1 MNNDKEI
8 ISTNS
13 NDQHLIN
20 NSLSENIQ
28 NSNSFLKSSDSEK
41 SSNDDSITIEE
52 NSQIFEEEEEEEEE
66 DIIKKTNKNKEMELS
81 DFFNQHRQYFIMTEG
96 GTPIYSRYSDEMKIC
111 GILATFSAIIT
122 KFTIF
127 NKYKDNIEKLNYI
140 CNNKSIIVFL
150 KVGSLFLIAISQQ
163 NDSISFLYS
172 QLELLYIQLLSIIT
186 KPGICKLEEKPSSF
200 NFILEKN
207 IFLFEQIIQYSSHSL
222 SSLIKCFQVSPIEN
236 RYKIYDIISKNKI
249 DYVLFCIFDKNAN
262 QLISLIKSS
271 YIKIVYSDIVLIQNF
286 IMLKNLE
293 KKFEVFENLCL
304 PGISDQGPLQIY
316 SNFTFDDIGFVFIC
330 ESDEEKI
337 KNKYQSL
344 SKKIYNEIIS
354 TKLLMNYIKKPI
366 NIFEKEDDEL
376 DNFKIKS
383 LFIQLNKRNKISK
396 SLEPGQLKKNQNNLI
411 NHQKSKDDSGLNIG
425 IKKEKETN
433 FLITRQSTI
442 IDISGFSFLNLNS
455 VNTKYLSLSY
465 VKYSI
470 IINHILNQF
479 FTINLSS
486 YNKIIPEEKYINKVY
501 TKLYDLYK
509 CKDKNDKSNFLHFE
523 KDNNYNH
530 IIYVYNS
537 IIIIATF
544 NIFKTYNEIINN
556 VKSIYKLVSG
566 NENEF
571 FVQIK

>member
-52 NSQIFEEEEEEEEE
+52 NSQIFEEEEEEE

-271 YIKIVYSDIVLIQNF
+271 YIKIVYSDIVLIQNL
-286 IMLKNLE
+286 IMLKNSE
-293 KKFEVFENLCL
+293 KKFEIFENLCL

-455 VNTKYLSLSY
+455 INTKYLSLSN

-479 FTINLSS
+479 FTIKLSS
-486 YNKIIPEEKYINKVY
+486 YNKILPEEKYINKVY

>member
-13 NDQHLIN
+13 NDQQLIN

-52 NSQIFEEEEEEEEE
+52 NSQIFEEEEEEE

-479 FTINLSS
+479 FTIKLSL

>member
-236 RYKIYDIISKNKI
+236 RYKIYDII
-249 DYVLFCIFDKNAN
+249 YVLFCIFDKNAN

-354 TKLLMNYIKKPI
+354 TKLLMNYIKKH
-366 NIFEKEDDEL
+366 
-376 DNFKIKS
+376 
-383 LFIQLNKRNKISK
+383 
-396 SLEPGQLKKNQNNLI
+396 LKKKMMN
-411 NHQKSKDDSGLNIG
+411 
-425 IKKEKETN
+425 
-433 FLITRQSTI
+433 
-442 IDISGFSFLNLNS
+442 
-455 VNTKYLSLSY
+455 
-465 VKYSI
+465 
-470 IINHILNQF
+470 
-479 FTINLSS
+479 
-486 YNKIIPEEKYINKVY
+486 
-501 TKLYDLYK
+501 
-509 CKDKNDKSNFLHFE
+509 
-523 KDNNYNH
+523 
-530 IIYVYNS
+530 
-537 IIIIATF
+537 
-544 NIFKTYNEIINN
+544 
-556 VKSIYKLVSG
+556 
-566 NENEF
+566 
-571 FVQIK
+571 

>member
-13 NDQHLIN
+13 NDQQLIN

-28 NSNSFLKSSDSEK
+28 KSNSFLKSSDSEK

-52 NSQIFEEEEEEEEE
+52 NSQIFEEEEEEE

-455 VNTKYLSLSY
+455 INTKYLSLSN

>member
-13 NDQHLIN
+13 NDQQLIN

-28 NSNSFLKSSDSEK
+28 NSNSYLKSSDSEK
-41 SSNDDSITIEE
+41 SSNEDSITIEE
-52 NSQIFEEEEEEEEE
+52 KSQFFEEEEE

-455 VNTKYLSLSY
+455 VNIKYLSLSY

-479 FTINLSS
+479 FTIKLSL

>member
-41 SSNDDSITIEE
+41 SSNNDSITIEE
-52 NSQIFEEEEEEEEE
+52 NSQIFEEEEEEE

-127 NKYKDNIEKLNYI
+127 NKYKDNVEKLNYI
-140 CNNKSIIVFL
+140 CNGKSIIVFL
-150 KVGSLFLIAISQQ
+150 KVGNLFLIAISQQ

-455 VNTKYLSLSY
+455 INTKYLSLSY

-479 FTINLSS
+479 FTIKLSS

>member
-52 NSQIFEEEEEEEEE
+52 NSQIFEEEEEE

-479 FTINLSS
+479 FTIKLSL

>member
-13 NDQHLIN
+13 NDQQLIN

-52 NSQIFEEEEEEEEE
+52 NSQIFEEEEEEE

-544 NIFKTYNEIINN
+544 NIFKTYNEIYNN
-556 VKSIYKLVSG
+556 IKSIYKLVNG
-566 NENEF
+566 YENEF

>member
-140 CNNKSIIVFL
+140 CNNKSTTVFL

-271 YIKIVYSDIVLIQNF
+271 YIKIVYSDIVLI
-286 IMLKNLE
+286 
-293 KKFEVFENLCL
+293 
-304 PGISDQGPLQIY
+304 
-316 SNFTFDDIGFVFIC
+316 
-330 ESDEEKI
+330 
-337 KNKYQSL
+337 
-344 SKKIYNEIIS
+344 
-354 TKLLMNYIKKPI
+354 
-366 NIFEKEDDEL
+366 
-376 DNFKIKS
+376 
-383 LFIQLNKRNKISK
+383 
-396 SLEPGQLKKNQNNLI
+396 
-411 NHQKSKDDSGLNIG
+411 
-425 IKKEKETN
+425 
-433 FLITRQSTI
+433 
-442 IDISGFSFLNLNS
+442 
-455 VNTKYLSLSY
+455 
-465 VKYSI
+465 
-470 IINHILNQF
+470 
-479 FTINLSS
+479 
-486 YNKIIPEEKYINKVY
+486 
-501 TKLYDLYK
+501 K
-509 CKDKNDKSNFLHFE
+509 C
-523 KDNNYNH
+523 
-530 IIYVYNS
+530 
-537 IIIIATF
+537 
-544 NIFKTYNEIINN
+544 
-556 VKSIYKLVSG
+556 
-566 NENEF
+566 
-571 FVQIK
+571 

>member
-13 NDQHLIN
+13 NDQQLIN

-52 NSQIFEEEEEEEEE
+52 NSQIFEEEEEEE

-172 QLELLYIQLLSIIT
+172 QLQLLYIQLLSIIT

-455 VNTKYLSLSY
+455 INTKYLSLSN

-479 FTINLSS
+479 FTIKLSS

>member
-13 NDQHLIN
+13 NDQQLIN

-52 NSQIFEEEEEEEEE
+52 NSQIFEEEE

-172 QLELLYIQLLSIIT
+172 QLQLLYIQLLSIIT

-200 NFILEKN
+200 NSILEKN

-304 PGISDQGPLQIY
+304 PGISVQGPLQIY

-455 VNTKYLSLSY
+455 INTKYLSLSN

-479 FTINLSS
+479 FIIKLSS

>member
-1 MNNDKEI
+1 MNNEQDNI
-8 ISTNS
+8 TTNS
-13 NDQHLIN
+13 KDQLLIN
-20 NSLSENIQ
+20 NSINGNLE
-28 NSNSFLKSSDSEK
+28 NSNSFLKSSGSEK
-41 SSNDDSITIEE
+41 SSNEDSITIEE
-52 NSQIFEEEEEEEEE
+52 KSQFFEEEEE
-66 DIIKKTNKNKEMELS
+66 DIIKKTNKNKEMELK
-81 DFFNQHRQYFIMTEG
+81 DFFNQNRQYFIMTEG

-127 NKYKDNIEKLNYI
+127 NKYKDNVEKLNYI
-140 CNNKSIIVFL
+140 CNGKSIIVFL
-150 KVGSLFLIAISQQ
+150 KVGNLFLIAISQQ

-200 NFILEKN
+200 NSILEKK
-207 IFLFEQIIQYSSHSL
+207 IYLFEQIIEYSSHSF

-249 DYVLFCIFDKNAN
+249 EYVLFCIFDKNAN

-271 YIKIVYSDIVLIQNF
+271 YIKIVYSDIVLIQNL
-286 IMLKNLE
+286 IMLKNSE
-293 KKFEVFENLCL
+293 KKFEIFENLCL

-316 SNFTFDDIGFVFIC
+316 SNFNYDDIGFVFLC

-337 KNKYQSL
+337 KNKFQNF
-344 SKKIYNEIIS
+344 SKKIYKEIKS
-354 TKLLMNYIKKPI
+354 TKLLMDNIKRPI

-376 DNFKIKS
+376 DNFKLKS
-383 LFIQLNKRNKISK
+383 LFVQLNNRNKISK
-396 SLEPGQLKKNQNNLI
+396 SLEPGQLRKNQNNNLL

-425 IKKEKETN
+425 TKKEKEVN
-433 FLITRQSTI
+433 SLFTRQSTI
-442 IDISGFSFLNLNS
+442 IDISGMSILNVNNLNS
-455 VNTKYLSLSY
+455 KYDSLSY

-470 IINHILNQF
+470 VINQNLNQY

-486 YNKIIPEEKYINKVY
+486 YNKVLQKYINRVY
-501 TKLYDLYK
+501 TKLYDLFK
-509 CKDKNDKSNFLHFE
+509 CKDKNDKSSFLHFE

-530 IIYVYNS
+530 IIYSYNS

-544 NIFKTYNEIINN
+544 NIFKTYNEIYNN
-556 VKSIYKLVSG
+556 IKSIYKLVNG

>member
-13 NDQHLIN
+13 NDQQLIN

-52 NSQIFEEEEEEEEE
+52 NSQIFEEEEEEE

-455 VNTKYLSLSY
+455 INTKYLSLSY

>member
-52 NSQIFEEEEEEEEE
+52 NSQIFEEEEEEE

-455 VNTKYLSLSY
+455 INTKYLSLSY

-479 FTINLSS
+479 FTIKLSL

>member
-52 NSQIFEEEEEEEEE
+52 NSQIFEEEEEEE

-140 CNNKSIIVFL
+140 CNGKSIIVFL

-376 DNFKIKS
+376 DNFKTKS

-455 VNTKYLSLSY
+455 INTKYLSLSY

>member
-1 MNNDKEI
+1 
-8 ISTNS
+8 
-13 NDQHLIN
+13 
-20 NSLSENIQ
+20 
-28 NSNSFLKSSDSEK
+28 
-41 SSNDDSITIEE
+41 
-52 NSQIFEEEEEEEEE
+52 
-66 DIIKKTNKNKEMELS
+66 
-81 DFFNQHRQYFIMTEG
+81 
-96 GTPIYSRYSDEMKIC
+96 
-111 GILATFSAIIT
+111 
-122 KFTIF
+122 
-127 NKYKDNIEKLNYI
+127 
-140 CNNKSIIVFL
+140 
-150 KVGSLFLIAISQQ
+150 
-163 NDSISFLYS
+163 
-172 QLELLYIQLLSIIT
+172 
-186 KPGICKLEEKPSSF
+186 
-200 NFILEKN
+200 
-207 IFLFEQIIQYSSHSL
+207 
-222 SSLIKCFQVSPIEN
+222 
-236 RYKIYDIISKNKI
+236 
-249 DYVLFCIFDKNAN
+249 
-262 QLISLIKSS
+262 
-271 YIKIVYSDIVLIQNF
+271 
-286 IMLKNLE
+286 MLKNLE

-354 TKLLMNYIKKPI
+354 TKLLMDNIKRPI

-455 VNTKYLSLSY
+455 INTKYLSLSN

-479 FTINLSS
+479 FTIKLSS

-544 NIFKTYNEIINN
+544 NIFKTYNEIYNN
-556 VKSIYKLVSG
+556 IKSIYKLVNG

>member
-13 NDQHLIN
+13 NDQQLIN

-52 NSQIFEEEEEEEEE
+52 NSQIFEEEEEEE

-271 YIKIVYSDIVLIQNF
+271 YIKIVYSDIVLI
-286 IMLKNLE
+286 
-293 KKFEVFENLCL
+293 
-304 PGISDQGPLQIY
+304 
-316 SNFTFDDIGFVFIC
+316 FIC

-455 VNTKYLSLSY
+455 INTKYLSLSY

-479 FTINLSS
+479 FTIKLSS